1 MYGIH
6 AYFGVQS
13 HLWRAETIA
22 LERTTTCIEDKH
34 LAEGREGLNMVK
46 GQRKNIVDS
55 TTVEGTGAALT
66 DAGTPAALGRWPRQ
80 TVFSDGG
87 MGETGMH

>member
-1 MYGIH
+1 LLASRREIRCS
-6 AYFGVQS
+6 V
-13 HLWRAETIA
+13 A
-22 LERTTTCIEDKH
+22 LSVPLHTKVFDS
-34 LAEGREGLNMVK
+34 VK
-46 GQRKNIVDS
+46 SQQDPSKIVDS